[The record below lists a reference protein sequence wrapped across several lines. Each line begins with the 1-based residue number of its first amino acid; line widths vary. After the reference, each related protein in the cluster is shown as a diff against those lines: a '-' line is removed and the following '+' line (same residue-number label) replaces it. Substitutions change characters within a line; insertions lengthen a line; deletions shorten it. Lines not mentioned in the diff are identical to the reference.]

1 MAIQTHA
8 TATAL
13 LKRVYFP
20 GIRDQLNNETPGLGI
35 LERVGKE
42 RWSGSEVRTAARTG
56 RNRSYRPTG
65 SSNENAALP
74 AAGSQSYE
82 NFVINCVLMH
92 GTGGLTAFGAASTQG
107 SESAFEQMLK
117 AEVDGLIADAK
128 KDREIDF
135 YNLPTG
141 VIGRINSVAGG
152 AAALVLDQAQ
162 NLDVTK
168 SMGNRYFSPGMTV
181 DIADEADNNV
191 IHNTGITV
199 NSVDSANRTNIA
211 VSALDGGV
219 AAGDLI
225 VRSGTLPVAAG
236 NSGEAAFAFAGLD
249 YLIDDTTTMAALA
262 NMKGYELDILQ
273 GVDRG
278 GAGNG
283 WAKSSVVDLNGADL
297 TRTHLHNAIYLMEER
312 GATYPDVI
320 LTHRSVQL
328 AIADL
333 MVGDQRYTPQEFP
346 GGFKAEALVFNGGDR
361 DVPILVSRECPYD
374 RAYFLD
380 LDAIKMFVLQD
391 FELIETDGSVLRQSG
406 TGDAWQFSYRM
417 FGNMGSLQPN
427 AAAKIVR
434 IGGADDTFGAAGRIY
449 DF

>member
-1 MAIQTHA
+1 MAIQTHV

-42 RWSGSEVRTAARTG
+42 RWSGSEVRAASRTG

-65 SSNENAALP
+65 SSNETAALP
-74 AAGSQSYE
+74 TAGRQTFDNY
-82 NFVINCVLMH
+82 VINCVLMH
-92 GTGGLTAFGAASTQG
+92 GTGGLTAFGSAATQG
-107 SESAFEQMLK
+107 SEAAFEQMLK

-141 VIGRINSVAGG
+141 VLGRINSVAG
-152 AAALVLDQAQ
+152 APTVVLDQAQ
-162 NLDVTK
+162 SLDVTE
-168 SMGNRYFSPGMTV
+168 SMGNRYFSPGMLV
-181 DIADEADNNV
+181 DVVDEANNGT
-191 IHNTGITV
+191 IHNIGVTV
-199 NSVDSANRTNIA
+199 NSVDPANRTNITL
-211 VSALDGGV
+211 SAIAGAA

-225 VRSGTLPVAAG
+225 VRSGTLPALAG
-236 NSGEAAFAFAGLD
+236 GGGEAAFAFAGLD
-249 YLIDDTTTMAALA
+249 YLIDDTTTMAADA
-262 NMKGYELDILQ
+262 NMKGYELDFIQ
-273 GVDRG
+273 GIDRG
-278 GAGNG
+278 DAAGSY
-283 WAKSSVVDLNGADL
+283 AKSSVVDLNGADL

-333 MVGDQRYTPQEFP
+333 MVGDQRYAPQEFP
-346 GGFKAEALVFNGGDR
+346 GGFKASALVFNGGDR

-417 FGNMGSLQPN
+417 FGNMGTLQAN
-427 AAAKIVR
+427 AAAKLVR
-434 IGGADDTFGAAGRIY
+434 IGGADDTFGASGRIY

>member
-1 MAIQTHA
+1 MAIQTHV

-42 RWSGSEVRTAARTG
+42 RWSGSEVRAASRTG

-65 SSNENAALP
+65 SSNETAALP
-74 AAGSQSYE
+74 TAGRQTFDNY
-82 NFVINCVLMH
+82 VINCVLMH
-92 GTGGLTAFGAASTQG
+92 GTGGLTAFGSAATQG
-107 SESAFEQMLK
+107 SEAAFEQMLK

-141 VIGRINSVAGG
+141 VLGRINSVAG
-152 AAALVLDQAQ
+152 APTVVLDQAQ
-162 NLDVTK
+162 SLDVTE
-168 SMGNRYFSPGMTV
+168 SMGNRYFSPGMLV
-181 DIADEADNNV
+181 DVVDEANNGT
-191 IHNTGITV
+191 IHNIGVTV
-199 NSVDSANRTNIA
+199 NSVDPANRTNITL
-211 VSALDGGV
+211 SAIAGAA

-225 VRSGTLPVAAG
+225 VRSGTLPALAG
-236 NSGEAAFAFAGLD
+236 GVGEAAFAFAGLD
-249 YLIDDTTTMAALA
+249 YLIDDTTTMAADA
-262 NMKGYELDILQ
+262 NMKGYELDFIQ
-273 GVDRG
+273 GIDRG
-278 GAGNG
+278 DAAGSY
-283 WAKSSVVDLNGADL
+283 AKSSVVDLNGADL

-333 MVGDQRYTPQEFP
+333 MVGDQRYAPQEFP
-346 GGFKAEALVFNGGDR
+346 GGFKASALVFNGGDR

-417 FGNMGSLQPN
+417 FGNMGTLQAN
-427 AAAKIVR
+427 AAAKLVR
-434 IGGADDTFGAAGRIY
+434 IGGADDTFGASGRIY